1 MTLLQF
7 QQALA
12 AGAGTPTAK
21 TFIRDI
27 TLTSLQT
34 RLTQRITIDSNAG
47 WFVCTRRMSDQA
59 AGQFRFNIYPD
70 GGQTG
75 YSSTGLGG
83 ATDNRVKNE
92 CWFGTGNLPYIVSP
106 PMIWP
111 PQGNI
116 TFDIENLT
124 SGSLTVHLVFDG
136 FLFFPSN
143 SNS

>member
-1 MTLLQF
+1 MTLLEF

-21 TFIRDI
+21 TFIKDVS
-27 TLTSLQT
+27 LTSLQT
-34 RLTQRITIDSNAG
+34 LLTQRITIDSNQG
-47 WFVCTRRMSDQA
+47 WFVCTRRMTDQA

-116 TFDIENLT
+116 TFDIENLIA
-124 SGSLTVHLVFDG
+124 GNITVHLVFDG
-136 FLFFPSN
+136 FLFFPSQG
-143 SNS
+143 S